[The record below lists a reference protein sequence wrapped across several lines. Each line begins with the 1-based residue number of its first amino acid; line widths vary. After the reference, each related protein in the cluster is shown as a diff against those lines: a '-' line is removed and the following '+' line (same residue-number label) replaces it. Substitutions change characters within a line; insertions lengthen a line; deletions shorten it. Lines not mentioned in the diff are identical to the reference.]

1 MGRVLCFLFFLFS
14 QAVFA
19 ANELSL
25 GRVADN
31 ITEPIQVVSAFVS
44 VGCLI
49 VGVACL
55 FATVVKYFEH
65 RRSPLMVPIST
76 VIFLLIAGIALVVLP
91 LIALLSDSS
100 IPSTLLT
107 KIKLK

>member
-1 MGRVLCFLFFLFS
+1 MGRGVWFLFFLFS
-14 QAVFA
+14 QAAFA

-65 RRSPLMVPIST
+65 RRSPLHVPIST
-76 VIFLLIAGIALVVLP
+76 VVWLLIIGLLLLFLPFAYIITENGIP
-91 LIALLSDSS
+91 F
-100 IPSTLLT
+100 STLWGGVE
-107 KIKLK
+107 